1 MYSQQKDDF
10 GEVEVADDVKLED
23 ILNERK
29 PSKDNTSRWNITQ

>member
-10 GEVEVADDVKLED
+10 GEMEAAADVKLED

-29 PSKDNTSRWNITQ
+29 PSKDNTPR